1 MNARLARIAAAVL
14 AVAALAGAGLAG
26 NYLLLR
32 YADSRHDPVGH
43 LTPRGNITHPGTP
56 TLTQTTEHHRDDRH
70 DRHETTLEEPDD

>member
-26 NYLLLR
+26 NYLLLG
-32 YADSRHDPVGH
+32 YADSRRDPVGH

-56 TLTQTTEHHRDDRH
+56 TLTQTSEHHRH
-70 DRHETTLEEPDD
+70 DHPDHHGKTIEEPDD